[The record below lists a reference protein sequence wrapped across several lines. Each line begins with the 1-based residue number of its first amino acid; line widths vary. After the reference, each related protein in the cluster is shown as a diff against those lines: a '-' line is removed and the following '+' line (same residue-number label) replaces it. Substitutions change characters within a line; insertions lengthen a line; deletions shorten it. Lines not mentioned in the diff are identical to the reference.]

1 MNINYLRL
9 DGPLPRYADG
19 WQSVLGALR
28 GGRFFTTTGEVLIPE
43 FTIGGAQSGEET
55 VFGRNSLV
63 RAKIEWT
70 FPPAFAEIDRVDG
83 NKVDSDRTEFTGAPP
98 FGTPQPHTRDYSK

>member
-1 MNINYLRL
+1 MFVHFVFYLKLRRPPRATRTDTLFPYTTLFRSLYAHMNINYLRL

-43 FTIGGAQSGEET
+43 FTIGGAKSGEET
-55 VFGRNSLV
+55 VFEIGRAHV
-63 RAKIEWT
+63 
-70 FPPAFAEIDRVDG
+70 
-83 NKVDSDRTEFTGAPP
+83 
-98 FGTPQPHTRDYSK
+98 